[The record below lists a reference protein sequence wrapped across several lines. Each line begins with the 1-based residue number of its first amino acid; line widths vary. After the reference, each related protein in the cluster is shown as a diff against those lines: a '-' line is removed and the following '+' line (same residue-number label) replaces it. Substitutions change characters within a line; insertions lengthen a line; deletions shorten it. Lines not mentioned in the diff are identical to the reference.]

1 MYSASAD
8 AGGGIGRLHFPN
20 EIVVFEAARVSSGG
34 FRVEV
39 MTQKR
44 KRTVRQVRLGQS
56 RRGIL
61 SATGVSV
68 LSRALLD
75 VLGRR
80 AMATGPASRIKS
92 CLILFQ
98 AGGVSQ
104 TDTFDMRPDSDDS
117 IRGEFRP
124 IESSVPG
131 MTVCEHLPLLARQ
144 MDKVCVVRSMH
155 HRMLC
160 HNPACYCALSGRAV
174 GESKAVS
181 NQTPATREDYP
192 HFGAALAKFRPTPPD
207 MPSFVSM
214 PFTLY
219 NGPAMTP
226 GQHAGLLGSHYDPFL
241 IDQDPSADDFRVDEL
256 ATREKLN
263 RGRYQQRRSL
273 LQSLDDG
280 LRTIDKSQA
289 VQNMDAY
296 YQRAFSLLTTPR
308 AREAFDLTKEPD
320 RLRDRYG
327 RHLVGQ
333 STLLAR
339 RLIEAGVPCVTVYS
353 PVQRIE
359 GISWDTHRENFPL
372 LKKTL
377 LPPADQSFSALL
389 DDMDQRGLLDKTL
402 VIWMGEFGRTPKIG
416 YTQSNNTNN
425 STGRDHH
432 PHCYTILLAGAGVK
446 AGSYFGRSDKDGW
459 YPSENPVH
467 TGDLGATVYDAFGID
482 PHQEIHDRFGRPH
495 RLIEGQSV
503 PGLF

>member
-1 MYSASAD
+1 MQLSELSKR
-8 AGGGIGRLHFPN
+8 IHFPVRDSPSRN
-20 EIVVFEAARVSSGG
+20 EL
-34 FRVEV
+34 
-39 MTQKR
+39 MTQTQRTPKR
-44 KRTVRQVRLGQS
+44 PS
-56 RRGIL
+56 RSHQPRRDFLRASGL
-61 SATGVSV
+61 SLVSPF
-68 LSRALLD
+68 LLD

-80 AMATGPASRIKS
+80 SRATEAAPRVKS

-104 TDTFDMRPDSDDS
+104 TDTFDMRPDADDS

-131 MTVCEHLPLLARQ
+131 MPVCEYLPLLARQ

-181 NQTPATREDYP
+181 SQTPATREDYP

-207 MPSFVSM
+207 MPAFVSM
-214 PFTLY
+214 PFTLF

-241 IDQDPSADDFRVDEL
+241 IEQDPSAADFRVEEL
-256 ATREKLN
+256 AARENLN
-263 RGRYQQRRSL
+263 RGRYQQRQSL
-273 LQSLDDG
+273 LETLDRD
-280 LRTIDKSQA
+280 LKTIDQSQA
-289 VQNMDAY
+289 VQNMDSY

-308 AREAFDLTKEPD
+308 AREAFDLAKEPD

-359 GISWDTHRENFPL
+359 GVSWDTHRDNFPL

-389 DDMDQRGLLDKTL
+389 EDMSQRGLLDETL

-432 PHCYTILLAGAGVK
+432 PHCYTILLAGAGVR
-446 AGSYFGRSDKDGW
+446 AGSYFGKSDKDGW

-495 RLIEGQSV
+495 RLIEGQPV
-503 PGLF
+503 AGLF